1 MASPIS
7 VCSEDYDAAE
17 TFAAALMDQIDNES
31 VDNMVGVQR
40 DMLSRFEKTNEMLIN
55 FNILSANRFAITS
68 QQYRRHTQL
77 MYEMKRDLDSIF
89 KRIRVIKD
97 KLGKS
102 YPESFK
108 VCGSSA
114 PILEDEEEN
123 EEIVAI
129 STSKQDQNTTVKHE
143 NDTAALATNNGAQN
157 STVMEESETVTIVTN
172 EKDQFLDV
180 SNGKVVDT
188 SASVTDSKNR
198 PHSSANSSKKSKGH
212 KQAVE

>member
-1 MASPIS
+1 MASPTS

-17 TFAAALMDQIDNES
+17 TFAAALMDQIDTES
-31 VDNMVGVQR
+31 VSNMVDVQR

-68 QQYRRHTQL
+68 QQFRRHTQL
-77 MYEMKRDLDSIF
+77 MYEMKKDLDSIF

-114 PILEDEEEN
+114 PILEDEEEI
-123 EEIVAI
+123 EDDVATETSQSSQNSVI
-129 STSKQDQNTTVKHE
+129 HHGNDTPTVVSTTGVQNTLDRQKGEPT
-143 NDTAALATNNGAQN
+143 NTSNSDQLNTDADTKTLVDISESAT
-157 STVMEESETVTIVTN
+157 
-172 EKDQFLDV
+172 
-180 SNGKVVDT
+180 
-188 SASVTDSKNR
+188 
-198 PHSSANSSKKSKGH
+198 
-212 KQAVE
+212 